1 MKRAKRLYVLLGV
14 LAVVCIA
21 AFAVV
26 KHEEQQEEIRN
37 SGETV
42 LEIDPETVDSLSWE
56 YEAEDLAFHRDGTW
70 QYDADAAFPVSEE
83 KIQELL
89 EPFRALE
96 AAFVIEEVT
105 DYSQYGLDDPVC
117 TICLSAGGTD

>member
-37 SGETV
+37 SG
-42 LEIDPETVDSLSWE
+42 DRPGDRPRDS
-56 YEAEDLAFHRDGTW
+56 G
-70 QYDADAAFPVSEE
+70 FP
-83 KIQELL
+83 LL
-89 EPFRALE
+89 G
-96 AAFVIEEVT
+96 V
-105 DYSQYGLDDPVC
+105 
-117 TICLSAGGTD
+117 